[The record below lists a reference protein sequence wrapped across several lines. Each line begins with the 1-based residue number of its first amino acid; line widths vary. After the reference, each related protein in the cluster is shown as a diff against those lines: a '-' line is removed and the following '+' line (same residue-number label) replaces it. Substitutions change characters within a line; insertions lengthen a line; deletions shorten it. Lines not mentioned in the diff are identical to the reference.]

1 MNLAIYKI
9 TTKKQKHFHIFLAK
23 YTDI

>member
-23 YTDI
+23 YADI